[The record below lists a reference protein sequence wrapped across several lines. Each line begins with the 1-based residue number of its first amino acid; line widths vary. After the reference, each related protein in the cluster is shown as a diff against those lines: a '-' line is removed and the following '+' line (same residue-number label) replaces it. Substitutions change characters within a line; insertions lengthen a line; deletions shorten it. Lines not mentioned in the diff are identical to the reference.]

1 MSPMLSLTLPLTWSA
16 LPPHS
21 VERSPTTLPV
31 SSLILPFAWSH
42 LPSVLSFIAHAP
54 SKLRHTAGKTGAV
67 TLSSY
72 DDDRRDGARRPEHA
86 IAARLSRASVRGHRS
101 RVARRGRKCGEPSDG
116 TRDRG
121 RVAPVGEHVQ
131 GREPRA
137 SHHRGRAR
145 SDRRSRSASWRG
157 LTAHSTSG

>member
-1 MSPMLSLTLPLTWSA
+1 SA

-86 IAARLSRASVRGHRS
+86 IVARLSLGDGRVWAV
-101 RVARRGRKCGEPSDG
+101 RVAVHAPARLP
-116 TRDRG
+116 RDR
-121 RVAPVGEHVQ
+121 AADHVV
-131 GREPRA
+131 PRA
-137 SHHRGRAR
+137 RFVRAWAVEGRAR
-145 SDRRSRSASWRG
+145 ARAEGRDPLTPDRGGARRARRRG
-157 LTAHSTSG
+157 